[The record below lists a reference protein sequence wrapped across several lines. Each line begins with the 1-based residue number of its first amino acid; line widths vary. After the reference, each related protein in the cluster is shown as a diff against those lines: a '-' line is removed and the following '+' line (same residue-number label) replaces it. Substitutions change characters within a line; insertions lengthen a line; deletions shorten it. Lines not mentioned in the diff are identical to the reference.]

1 MSDNNNAQSA
11 ELNIWHRAWP
21 LACIAIAVLNAALIG
36 LLTYELV
43 RPLQPRFALSKSKP
57 RPYRPINLRVS
68 SYSALPISPLAK
80 RSSRMSSAAWPRRTP
95 WS

>member
-43 RPLQPRFALSKSKP
+43 RPL
-57 RPYRPINLRVS
+57 
-68 SYSALPISPLAK
+68 
-80 RSSRMSSAAWPRRTP
+80 
-95 WS
+95 